1 LLLALD
7 FSTINRFWSP
17 IESEIEM
24 SLLVNRVALVTGAG
38 RGIGRA
44 IALAYA
50 KEGARVV
57 LTARTAGEL
66 DEVAGQI
73 RKRGGTALALPADLS
88 DRAVARQIVV
98 DVEAA
103 VGSIE
108 ILVNNAGI
116 GSSSK
121 PLPVV
126 DFDDD
131 FWDKTLAVNLT
142 TPYLLCKAV
151 LPGMLS
157 RRWGRIINV
166 ASINGKIGS
175 LHGAAYAATKHGLLG
190 LTRTLAMEVAA
201 QGITVNAICP
211 GPVHTVMN
219 DRRIEYDAN
228 RQGMAFEEL
237 EANLTPLRRRLEPD
251 EIAPLA
257 VYLASD
263 GAATMVGQAINIDG
277 GVLMTG

>member
-7 FSTINRFWSP
+7 FSTINRLWSP

-88 DRAVARQIVV
+88 DRAVARQIVA

-237 EANLTPLRRRLEPD
+237 EADLTPLRRRLEPD